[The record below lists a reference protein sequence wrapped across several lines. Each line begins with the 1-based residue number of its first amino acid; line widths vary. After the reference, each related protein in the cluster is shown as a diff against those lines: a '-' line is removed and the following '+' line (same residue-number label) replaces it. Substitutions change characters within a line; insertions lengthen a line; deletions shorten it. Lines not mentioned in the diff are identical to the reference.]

1 MLCFAYFGA
10 TDRIISIN
18 ELADPNT
25 PKVILSHIQIYQLAY
40 DEKYGLT
47 AKSKGRHDWLQDYFD
62 LYHLLIF

>member
-1 MLCFAYFGA
+1 MLYFAYFGA

-47 AKSKGRHDWLQDYFD
+47 AKSKGRHDW
-62 LYHLLIF
+62 